1 MSAHDRGACY
11 GARSTLA
18 AVACLVAW
26 NGPVH
31 AQAVI
36 ANDPVFRRAQRL
48 VSEGNGTA
56 GRAVVDSVLAATAD
70 NEPRHAEAM
79 FWSATLSESAARAEQ
94 DYLKLT
100 VEHALSPWA
109 GEALLR
115 LGQLQYARGERSLA
129 LRHFERLVMEHGE
142 GTLGAQG
149 SFWKGRV
156 LLEQGDAAHAC
167 PALAAA
173 RASAPTTAIELR
185 NQIDYY
191 VQRCVGVDTT
201 GMASGPMARAAG
213 RDSTPPRSTGRDAS
227 ARPPT
232 ARRDPQAPTLEPGWT
247 VQVAA
252 YRTAGEAQR
261 AAQKLTARGFDAR
274 VHGDASPYRV
284 RVGRYATRASA
295 VAAVGRMKKSRVPG
309 IVVRAEPE

>member
-1 MSAHDRGACY
+1 MS
-11 GARSTLA
+11 ARSTLA
-18 AVACLVAW
+18 AMVCLVAW
-26 NGPVH
+26 NGPAR
-31 AQAVI
+31 AQAVT

-48 VSEGNGTA
+48 VSEGNGAT

-70 NEPRHAEAM
+70 NDPRHAEAM
-79 FWSATLSESAARAEQ
+79 FWSATLSESAAKAER

-129 LRHFERLVMEHGE
+129 LRHFERLVMEHGD

-156 LLEQGDAAHAC
+156 LLEQGDVARAC

-173 RASAPTTAIELR
+173 KASAPAAASELR
-185 NQIDYY
+185 NQVDYY
-191 VQRCVGVDTT
+191 IQRCIGVDTT
-201 GMASGPMARAAG
+201 GVASAPTARAAG
-213 RDSTPPRSTGRDAS
+213 RDSTPPRPAGRDAS

-232 ARRDPQAPTLEPGWT
+232 ARRAPQTPTLEPGWT

-252 YRTAGEAQR
+252 YRTEGEAQR
-261 AAQKLTARGFDAR
+261 EAQKLTARGFDAR

-284 RVGRYATRASA
+284 RIGRYATRASA